1 MIANFFSKT
10 KPINTLAIAVLI
22 LFIYLLSTI
31 INFDGT
37 LSVSFLLKRMSYF
50 FLLLIILFSVNF
62 IVRKNNLVKDNSYT
76 LLLYVVLIGMFPFS
90 VLDFKLAIINFILLL
105 SYRRIYSLRTQK
117 DVKEKLFDSAF
128 WIGISTLIYPWSAL
142 ILVLVFLAAY
152 VFDKWT
158 WRNALIPLIGF
169 FTPIVIYVAYLTA
182 VNKPELI
189 NTVFDFNLYFDFNNY
204 NSFKLL
210 IPLAIVVSLML
221 WAIFPTTLKIIAVN
235 NEFRSS
241 WQLLITHFFVLVL
254 IILPWPNKNGSEL
267 LFLFFP
273 MAIIYTNYLQLVE
286 ERWFKEVFLYSF
298 LALTIVVY
306 FL

>member
-10 KPINTLAIAVLI
+10 KPINVLAIVML
-22 LFIYLLSTI
+22 LFFIYLLSTLV
-31 INFDGT
+31 NFDGVF
-37 LSVSFLLKRMSYF
+37 SVAFLLQRASYF
-50 FLLLIILFSVNF
+50 LLLLIILFSVNF

-90 VLDFKLAIINFILLL
+90 LLNFKLAILNFILLL

-117 DVKEKLFDSAF
+117 DVKEKIFDSSF
-128 WIGISTLIYPWSAL
+128 WIGIAALIYPWSAL
-142 ILVLVFLAAY
+142 ILVLVFLAIY

-158 WRNALIPLIGF
+158 WRNMLIPLVGF
-169 FTPIVIYVAYLTA
+169 FCPIIIYVAYLIA
-182 VNKPELI
+182 VNKPEALDTI
-189 NTVFDFNLYFDFNNY
+189 LNFSLYLDFDNY

-221 WAIFPTTLKIIAVN
+221 WAIVPTTLKIIAVN

-241 WQLLITHFFVLVL
+241 WQLLIAHFFILVVV
-254 IILPWPNKNGSEL
+254 ILPWTNKNGSEL

-273 MAIIYTNYLQLVE
+273 MAIIYANYLQIVE
-286 ERWFKEVFLYSF
+286 EKWFKEVFLYNF
-298 LALTIVVY
+298 LALTIAVY

>member
-10 KPINTLAIAVLI
+10 KPINILAIITL
-22 LFIYLLSTI
+22 LFFIYVLSTA

-37 LSVSFLLKRMSYF
+37 LTASFIFKRITYF
-50 FLLLIILFSVNF
+50 LFLLIILFSVNF
-62 IVRKNNLVKDNSYT
+62 IIRKNNLVKDNSYT
-76 LLLYVVLIGMFPFS
+76 LLLYVVLIGMFPSS

-128 WIGISTLIYPWSAL
+128 WIGIATLIYSWSIFL
-142 ILVLVFLAAY
+142 MILVFLAAY
-152 VFDKWT
+152 IFEKWT
-158 WRNALIPLIGF
+158 WRNAIIPIIGF
-169 FTPIVIYVAYLTA
+169 LTPVLIYFAYLIA
-182 VNKPELI
+182 IDNGELI
-189 NTVFDFNLYFDFNNY
+189 NSLFMFDFALDFESY

-210 IPLAIVVSLML
+210 VPLAIVVSLML
-221 WAIFPTTLKIIAVN
+221 WAIFPTTFKIIAVN

-241 WQLLITHFFVLVL
+241 WQLLITHFFLLVL
-254 IILPWPNKNGSEL
+254 IILPWPGKNGSEL

-273 MAIIYTNYLQLVE
+273 MAIIFTNYLQMVKE
-286 ERWFKEVFLYSF
+286 WWFKEVFLYSF
-298 LALTIVVY
+298 SALTILVY

>member
-10 KPINTLAIAVLI
+10 KPINTLAIIAL
-22 LFIYLLSTI
+22 LFFIYTLSTV
-31 INFDGT
+31 INFQEAFSLT
-37 LSVSFLLKRMSYF
+37 FFFKRVSYF
-50 FLLLIILFSVNF
+50 LLLLIILFSVNF

-117 DVKEKLFDSAF
+117 DTKEKLFDSAF
-128 WIGISTLIYPWSAL
+128 WIGVATIIYPWSIL
-142 ILVLVFLAAY
+142 ILLLVFLAAY

-158 WRNALIPLIGF
+158 WRNVLIPITGF
-169 FTPIVIYVAYLTA
+169 FCPIIIYTGYLIA

-189 NTVFDFNLYFDFNNY
+189 EGIFNFDLQFNFNNY

-210 IPLAIVVSLML
+210 VPLAIVVSLML

-235 NEFRSS
+235 NEFRNS
-241 WQLLITHFFVLVL
+241 WQLLISHFFILALV
-254 IILPWPNKNGSEL
+254 ILPWPNKNGSEL
-267 LFLFFP
+267 LYLFFP
-273 MAIIYTNYLQLVE
+273 MAIIYTNYLQIVE
-286 ERWFKEVFLYSF
+286 EGWFKEVFLYSF
-298 LALTIVVY
+298 LTLTIAIY